1 MGSKNGMKGREVRFN
16 AEISRRIEELRAR
29 HKLQRVDL
37 ARAAG
42 VTVQALYAYEAGV
55 TRWPV
60 FRVHLLAD
68 FFEVELEKL
77 MPKTKKN
84 IVFSTLQRKLI

>member
-1 MGSKNGMKGREVRFN
+1 MAISDQEREFN